1 MHSSA
6 TYFDRRDS
14 VADEKTLENFLESY
28 PPHLFVSLQEQIFV
42 LASILLFEF
51 CVPS

>member
-6 TYFDRRDS
+6 TYFDLRDS

-28 PPHLFVSLQEQIFV
+28 PPHLFVSLREQNLV
-42 LASILLFEF
+42 LASILLFDF